1 LFESN
6 FKKEFYFKKLDKAL
20 DLLKLIDEIKHNLT
34 LYQLKKSE
42 DIDKDYLELK
52 EYFENKSIIINL
64 SLCYFPSLKE
74 SISEYDI
81 SIEAF
86 TLIKSISN
94 LNPWKNTNEKLNNDK
109 IMYEMLNNQLKHIEQ
124 VIEKFKNSISN
135 YLLEEEKKIK

>member
-1 LFESN
+1 MWIKHFLDKTREKQLFESN

-94 LNPWKNTNEKLNNDK
+94 LNP
-109 IMYEMLNNQLKHIEQ
+109 
-124 VIEKFKNSISN
+124 
-135 YLLEEEKKIK
+135 